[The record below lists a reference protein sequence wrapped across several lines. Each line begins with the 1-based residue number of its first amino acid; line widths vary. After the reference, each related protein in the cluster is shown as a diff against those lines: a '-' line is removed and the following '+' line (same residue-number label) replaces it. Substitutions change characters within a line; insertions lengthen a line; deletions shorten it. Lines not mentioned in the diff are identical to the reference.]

1 MSLKLQR
8 QVDDLKKR
16 LDAAN
21 RKIAGLERDNK
32 WIRREMQNGLR
43 DIIERVVR
51 ETIEINVEEQ
61 SADEQ
66 IMELIK

>member
-21 RKIAGLERDNK
+21 RKIEGLERENK

-51 ETIEINVEEQ
+51 ETIEINVEKQ
-61 SADEQ
+61 STDEK
-66 IMELIK
+66 IMELMR

>member
-1 MSLKLQR
+1 MSTKLR
-8 QVDDLKKR
+8 EDIGKLNKR

-61 SADEQ
+61 STDEQ